1 MDLKQLEYIVEIA
14 KERNVT
20 HAAEKLF
27 ISQSALN
34 QQLLKLEKEL
44 GTQIFHR
51 TRTDWQLT
59 EVGKIYV
66 ENAKTILGIQKE
78 TYKKI
83 YDCIEEYKGKLSIGL
98 SPGRGIEIFIKIFNK
113 LHSFYPDL
121 KIEPVEIS
129 VFQQQGKIS
138 RGELDIGIMTLAKYQ
153 QTKDNYVI
161 INSEEMVLITS
172 KEHPFNNTPASKKPV
187 DLLQF
192 KDEPFVLLNKSSTNR
207 DVVDKMF
214 EEVGF
219 QPQLLFETAYTSSII
234 SAVKAGLC
242 CGIVPFYYAKKNT
255 EDLSYFSIKGRPS
268 WDIVI
273 SYKKGTY
280 LSKPAQKFIQLTKEY
295 FQNK

>member
-51 TRTDWQLT
+51 NRTDWQLT

-66 ENAKTILGIQKE
+66 ENAKIILGIQKE
-78 TYKKI
+78 AYKKI

-98 SPGRGIEIFIKIFNK
+98 SPGRGIEIFIKIFKK
-113 LHSFYPDL
+113 LHYFYPDL

-129 VFQQQGKIS
+129 VFQQQEKIA
-138 RGELDIGIMTLAKYQ
+138 RGELDIGIMTLAEYQ
-153 QTKDNYVI
+153 QTKDNYIV

-172 KEHPFNNTPASKKPV
+172 KDHPFNDDPASKKPV
-187 DLLQF
+187 NLTLF
-192 KDEPFVLLNKSSTNR
+192 KEEPFVLLNKSSTNR
-207 DVVDKMF
+207 DVIDKMF
-214 EEVGF
+214 EAAGF
-219 QPQLLFETAYTSSII
+219 QPEILFETAYTSSII
-234 SAVKAGLC
+234 SAVKGGLC
-242 CGIVPFYYAKKNT
+242 CGIVPYYYAKKN
-255 EDLSYFSIKGRPS
+255 EEHLSYFSIEGHPS

-280 LSKPAQKFIQLTKEY
+280 LSKPAQKFIQLIKEY
-295 FQNK
+295 FKK